1 MPDKKNILICPL
13 NWGLGHASRC
23 IPIIKILNRAGH
35 HVIIAAGG
43 TAFTFLKNTFPE
55 NECIRFDDYN
65 IRYSKGKHLVRKIIF
80 QVPKILFGILS
91 EHFKLKKIVRHY
103 NIDTV
108 ISDNRFGLWNKKIRT
123 IYITHQLFIKSP
135 NGKTIPEIFLR
146 KIHRHFI
153 KKYDVCWIPDL
164 EGDFKLSGDL
174 SGKHPVPGNARFI
187 GLLSDFSEAKPAAE
201 FGYDICAVISGPEPQ
216 RTLFQDLLL
225 DQLRKSD
232 KKAVVILGMPS
243 ESIKNTNEKNLTVY
257 NYLPPSEIQKFF
269 MCSEFVVARSG
280 YSTIMDLAVT
290 GRKAIL
296 VPTPGQT
303 EQEYL
308 AGYLLKEKI
317 FYSCVQENFNINEAI
332 KNAAGFTGI
341 FVPGNMELLKEIILN
356 TI

>member
-1 MPDKKNILICPL
+1 LSEKKNILICPL

-23 IPIIKILNRAGH
+23 IPIIKILNQAGH

-43 TAFTFLKNTFPE
+43 AAFSFLKNTFPE

-80 QVPKILFGILS
+80 QFPKILSGILS
-91 EHFKLKKIVRHY
+91 EHFKLKKIIRQY

-108 ISDNRFGLWNKKIRT
+108 ISDNRFGLWNKKAHT

-135 NGKTIPEIFLR
+135 KGKSFTENFLR
-146 KIHRHFI
+146 KTHRHFI
-153 KKYDVCWIPDL
+153 MNYDVCWIPDL

-174 SGKHPVPGNARFI
+174 SGKHTVPGNVRFI
-187 GLLSDFSEAKPAAE
+187 GLLSDYSEAKPAAE
-201 FGYDICAVISGPEPQ
+201 FDYDICAVISGPEPQ
-216 RTLFQDLLL
+216 RTLFQELLL
-225 DQLRKSD
+225 DQLRRSD
-232 KKAVVILGMPS
+232 KKAVVILGLPS
-243 ESIKNTNEKNLTVY
+243 ENIINTKEKNLIIY

-269 MCSEFVVARSG
+269 MCSAFVVARSG

-296 VPTPGQT
+296 VPTPGQP

-308 AGYLLKEKI
+308 AGYLMQKKI
-317 FYSCVQENFNINEAI
+317 FYSSAQENFDINVAV
-332 KNAAGFTGI
+332 KNAADYPGI
-341 FVPGNMELLKEIILN
+341 YLPGNKEILTEIILN

>member
-1 MPDKKNILICPL
+1 LSEKKNILICPL

-23 IPIIKILNRAGH
+23 IPIIKILNQAGH

-43 TAFTFLKNTFPE
+43 AAFSFLKNTFPE
-55 NECIRFDDYN
+55 NECILFDDYN
-65 IRYSKGKHLVRKIIF
+65 IKYSKGKHLIRKIIF
-80 QVPKILFGILS
+80 QFPKILSGILS
-91 EHFKLKKIVRHY
+91 EHFKLKKIIRQY

-135 NGKTIPEIFLR
+135 KGKTFTENFLR
-146 KIHRHFI
+146 KIHRCFI
-153 KKYDVCWIPDL
+153 MKYDVCWIPDL

-187 GLLSDFSEAKPAAE
+187 GLLSDFSEASQAAV
-201 FGYDICAVISGPEPQ
+201 FDFDVCAVISGPEPQ

-225 DQLRKSD
+225 DQLRRSD

-243 ESIKNTNEKNLTVY
+243 ENIKNTNEKNLTVY

-269 MCSEFVVARSG
+269 MCSAYVVARSG

-296 VPTPGQT
+296 IPTPGQP

-308 AGYLLKEKI
+308 AGYLMQKKI
-317 FYSCVQENFNINEAI
+317 FYSSAQKNFNINEAI
-332 KNAAGFTGI
+332 KNAAGYTGI
-341 FVPGNMELLKEIILN
+341 FIPENKERMKEIILN